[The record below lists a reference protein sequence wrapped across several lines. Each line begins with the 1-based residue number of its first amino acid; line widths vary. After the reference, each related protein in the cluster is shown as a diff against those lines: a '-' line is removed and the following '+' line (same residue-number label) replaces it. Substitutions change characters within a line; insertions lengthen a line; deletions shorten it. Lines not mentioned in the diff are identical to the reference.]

1 MKLELT
7 DDDVNTL
14 KDFYNERSMETG
26 SDDLVIPALLR
37 DRAAMTAEIERL
49 NTRHV
54 ANIKARDEA
63 RKQADEANAESAKL
77 RKQLDDLRYHLQVPQ
92 GAVRLDAWK
101 YEGQLIVCGD
111 PVETDVDDP
120 LAHNCDAMGCGSCSH
135 IVIRERLN
143 ELGTLAV
150 RDEVERLR
158 TVAQVAAKGADGR

>member
-1 MKLELT
+1 MNDHEQLVKEIERLETLAGEWGENAKGWEAAYNKL
-7 DDDVNTL
+7 
-14 KDFYNERSMETG
+14 KAET
-26 SDDLVIPALLR
+26 
-37 DRAAMTAEIERL
+37 TAEIERL

-101 YEGQLIVCGD
+101 YKGQLIVCGD

-158 TVAQVAAKGADGR
+158 TVGQVAAKGADGR